1 MDCKGT
7 YHSIATAPI
16 SNYRSRSRLKRRG
29 NRPDTLSAPMTRIL
43 LTLAVLSIVLLV
55 AAATIGLSIGDLYA
69 GRELTDETRH
79 MATVHRLTG
88 IAAALSV
95 VFLES
100 VIATYFIGTS
110 RWCKE
115 VTETY
120 RLDYQPVR
128 ESNQLKRRAFAVA
141 LTGMLTVVGI
151 IALGAAADPA
161 TGRPNTAAW
170 TNFHLAAAL
179 GGSALIAWTYF
190 AGWQYVGRNHAIIE
204 GIVARVGEIRR
215 ERGLEPATIPAEPLT
230 PAAK

>member
-1 MDCKGT
+1 
-7 YHSIATAPI
+7 
-16 SNYRSRSRLKRRG
+16 
-29 NRPDTLSAPMTRIL
+29 MTRIL

-55 AAATIGLSIGDLYA
+55 AAATIGLSIGNLYENPSA
-69 GRELTDETRH
+69 DTLH

-120 RLDYQPVR
+120 RLDYPPMR
-128 ESNQLKRRAFAVA
+128 ESNRLKRRAFAVA

-161 TGRPNTAAW
+161 TGRPNTEAW

-204 GIVARVGEIRR
+204 GIVAQVGKIRR
-215 ERGLEPATIPAEPLT
+215 ERGLEPATIPAGPLT
-230 PAAK
+230 PAVK